1 MTTDRPTLARRDFC
15 RIGMTTLSGFY
26 LLPMARPNLQAKEK
40 VTPRG
45 AAENCV
51 FLFLNGGAPQLDTWD
66 LKEGHWTPPDFDVR
80 TVRPGVLWPYGQ
92 FPKLAG
98 QLDRVA
104 ISRSTE
110 AWENAHARAQ
120 YYMQVGHIF
129 SPPRANEMPSVG
141 SVVASEFASRR
152 LKTDFLPP
160 FVANNFGA
168 AQAGLIRQG
177 CLPEANV
184 PLSLNMEQSIP
195 FVVPEAERPTFD

>member
-26 LLPMARPNLQAKEK
+26 LLPMARPCNLQAKEK

-104 ISRSTE
+104 IARSTE
-110 AWENAHARAQ
+110 AWENAHARVQ
-120 YYMQVGHIF
+120 FYMQVGHIF
-129 SPPRANEMPSVG
+129 IPARATEMPSVG
-141 SVVASEFASRR
+141 SVVAYELPCRR
-152 LKTDFLPP
+152 LP
-160 FVANNFGA
+160 
-168 AQAGLIRQG
+168 
-177 CLPEANV
+177 
-184 PLSLNMEQSIP
+184 
-195 FVVPEAERPTFD
+195 